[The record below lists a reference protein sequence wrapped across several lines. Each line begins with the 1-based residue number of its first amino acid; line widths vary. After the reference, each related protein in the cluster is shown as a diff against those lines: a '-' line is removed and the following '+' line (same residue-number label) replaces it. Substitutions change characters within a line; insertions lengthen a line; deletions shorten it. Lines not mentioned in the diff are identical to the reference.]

1 MKKKID
7 VEGWMEPVGDE
18 RTRLMPDVKVVV
30 WTKTTC
36 FEGCVANA
44 PWERAVKYRI
54 AFIPPK
60 AKVLSEIAKQQHDA
74 EQLQSAPAGFK
85 TVSAIMY
92 NAQSN
97 GDFDIRAALTQ
108 KGGDHYLKMAIQPW
122 DVVDTWPKEQQIGYH
137 LGNLVKYTLRF
148 GKKDDL
154 VVSAEKI
161 AHYSQKLLEVVSK

>member
-7 VEGWMEPVGDE
+7 IEGWMEPVGDE

-44 PWERAVKYRI
+44 PWDSAVKYRI

-60 AKVLSEIAKQQHDA
+60 IKVCFPSDPEILELKR
-74 EQLQSAPAGFK
+74 LL
-85 TVSAIMY
+85 Y
-92 NAQSN
+92 NAQPN
-97 GDFDIRAALTQ
+97 GDFDSPAAQTQ
-108 KGGDHYLKMAIQPW
+108 KGGDHYLKMGVQPW
-122 DVVDTWPKEQQIGYH
+122 DVVDTWSKEQQIGYH
-137 LGNLVKYTLRF
+137 LGNILKYTMRF
-148 GKKDDL
+148 GKKDNAK
-154 VVSAEKI
+154 VSAEKL